1 MPVFTVTGLSCGHCV
16 RSVTQAVQGLDA
28 TAQVQVELASGEVRI
43 DSAQPAEAL
52 AAVIEAAG
60 YSVVAV
66 K

>member
-16 RSVTQAVQGLDA
+16 RSVTKAVQGLDA

>member
-16 RSVTQAVQGLDA
+16 RSVTQAVQSLDA

-43 DSAQPAEAL
+43 DSSQPAEAL

>member
-28 TAQVQVELASGEVRI
+28 TAQVQVELASGEVCI
-43 DSAQPAEAL
+43 DSTQPAEAL

-66 K
+66 R

>member
-43 DSAQPAEAL
+43 DSTQPAEAL
-52 AAVIEAAG
+52 AAAIKAAG

-66 K
+66 R